1 MVTTLLDHETTIVS
15 PRAETSRP
23 LSLTDA
29 QLDTITNAA
38 EPLQPGSRVAIP
50 QKRRRRIGQA
60 PGDRRR
66 RSASSRTERIRGM
79 PAPLRCALTCFA
91 NRRYRRI

>member
-1 MVTTLLDHETTIVS
+1 MPPIALCD
-15 PRAETSRP
+15 
-23 LSLTDA
+23 D
-29 QLDTITNAA
+29 QMDTVLRAA